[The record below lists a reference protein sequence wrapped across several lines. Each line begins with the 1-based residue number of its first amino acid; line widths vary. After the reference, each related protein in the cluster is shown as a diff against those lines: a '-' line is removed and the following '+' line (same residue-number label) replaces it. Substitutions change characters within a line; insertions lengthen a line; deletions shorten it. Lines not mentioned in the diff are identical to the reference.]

1 MASLEYTAYERTQGA
16 ALEGVEA
23 KCQHLTQDGSFT
35 DDTVPS
41 DVSVSQTLTES
52 YYRVAAELAAAGY
65 AVTQTDT
72 EVLGF
77 LQRLN
82 ILDAALN
89 IELSVPIVGPGEPN
103 ERYRALQME
112 RDAMFALLKTQAL
125 TVLGAEKG
133 SSYSDLFAQTG
144 VIRDDKRDVDS
155 DSDLVPKRFRRGF
168 MQSGDV
174 SAPTA
179 ATSNSEDD

>member
-1 MASLEYTAYERTQGA
+1 MADLEYTAYERTQGA
-16 ALEGVEA
+16 ALEGVES
-23 KCQHLTQDGSFT
+23 KCSHLTQDGSFS
-35 DDTVPS
+35 DETVPT
-41 DVSVSQTLTES
+41 DASVAQTLTES

-65 AVTQTDT
+65 AVTQTDP

-89 IELSVPIVGPGEPN
+89 IELSAPIVGPGEPN
-103 ERYRALQME
+103 ERYKALQAE
-112 RDAMFALLKTQAL
+112 RDAMLALLKTQAL

-133 SSYSDLFAQTG
+133 SSYSALFAQTG
-144 VIRDDKRDVDS
+144 VIRDDKEDVDT

-168 MQSGDV
+168 MQSRETMTP
-174 SAPTA
+174 SA
-179 ATSNSEDD
+179 ATTSSEDD